1 MGKQLSIPAGAEQW
15 LINIIELK
23 NRSDLTIRQIAE
35 MENLPEKSVQN
46 LLYGKSKNPG
56 VDIVRRVIH
65 ALGGSWTEI
74 FAESC
79 AVIGSQDLASLQE
92 ENAEL
97 RVCIDGLKIDLDI
110 ATKKAD
116 ALERENETL
125 KIKLDYEAKISNL
138 HDLYGKLLQRFE

>member
-1 MGKQLSIPAGAEQW
+1 MGKQISIPAGAERW

-56 VDIVRRVIH
+56 VDLVRRVIH

-74 FAESC
+74 FAETC

-97 RVCIDGLKIDLDI
+97 RVCIDGLKLELDVERKKN
-110 ATKKAD
+110 AT
-116 ALERENETL
+116 LESENKML
-125 KIKLDYEAKISNL
+125 SVRLDYEQRINNI
-138 HDLYGKLLQRFE
+138 HDIYGKLLQRFE

>member
-1 MGKQLSIPAGAEQW
+1 MGKQISIPAGAEQW

-74 FAESC
+74 FAESS

-92 ENAEL
+92 ENAALNACIEGL
-97 RVCIDGLKIDLDI
+97 RLDLEV

-116 ALERENETL
+116 ALESENNLL
-125 KIKLDYEAKISNL
+125 KVKLEYEAKISNL